1 MKSIQGNKEVL
12 TLLVDDFGL
21 GDANVGSRAAVF
33 VSQILHKT
41 KTKTVAVRF
50 GSSVGSAPVRSSVI
64 CLLEVDVL
72 P

>member
-41 KTKTVAVRF
+41 KTKTVAVR
-50 GSSVGSAPVRSSVI
+50 SSVI